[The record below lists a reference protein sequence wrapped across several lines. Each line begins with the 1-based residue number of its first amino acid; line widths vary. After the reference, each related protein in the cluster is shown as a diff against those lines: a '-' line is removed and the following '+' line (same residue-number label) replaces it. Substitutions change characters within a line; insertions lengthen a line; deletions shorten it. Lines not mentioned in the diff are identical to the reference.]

1 MGTTSSL
8 TRRFARDERGVFA
21 VIFGLTAIV
30 LVALAGA
37 VVDFV
42 SLQQSRTTT
51 QVALDAAALALQP
64 RILEPSYNV
73 AEIQTLAQNLVNER
87 LAASGRDDITAVVDT
102 PIIDVA
108 NGSLLLEA
116 SIQSPTIFVAL
127 VGVNRLDARL
137 RSEATRR
144 ALALEVAMVLDNSGS
159 MANESRMTNL
169 KSAATCATNIL
180 LFDAVDA
187 SCNPT
192 AGAAAAEDTRIAL
205 VPFTMFV
212 NVGNGNANASWI
224 DRTGASPLHNDN
236 FDNDGDEDTLP
247 SSTPNRFDLFTA
259 TGQAW
264 RGCVEARPH
273 RPTSGSTGFLDTDDT
288 VPVSGDTLFV
298 PLFSP
303 DMTRGFANNYLSDG
317 TEVDNNGNPTPLAY
331 PASCDR
337 PSNSSAQ
344 CTQTQLRTTCNSSM
358 NNIGCTTQNAGA
370 GSPSGN
376 INFNSNTIYSGARYG
391 AHSDSCSCRTFSSW
405 SGWTRAPGS
414 PTSGNNQTWQRT
426 RNCSGGG
433 YIPMGLSAR
442 EAQER
447 VCKYYQ
453 PSNASNFT
461 FSFGPNADC
470 TRTAIL
476 PLTDNA
482 VTVRSTIA
490 GMTAE
495 GGTNI
500 HEGTV
505 WGLRVLSPTEPFTQ
519 GAVYNEATAKFMI
532 VMTDGENTA
541 YNLSNHCGN
550 TQRALTGNCYNSAY
564 GFPYNSANSS
574 TTSTSGGNVLR
585 MGAFSPPVATGGVGT
600 ANATL
605 VTQMNERLLQTCT
618 NAKAAGITIYTIGLA
633 TDTVSQS
640 TQQVVEDMLLACSS
654 GPEYAYLPESPS
666 DLTQVF
672 RDIAGQLAQLRLA
685 Q

>member
-64 RILEPSYNV
+64 RILQPTYNV
-73 AEIQTLAQNLVNER
+73 AEIQTLAQDLVDER
-87 LAASGRDDITAVVDT
+87 LAASGRGDITAVVDM
-102 PIIDVA
+102 PIVDVA

-144 ALALEVAMVLDNSGS
+144 ALAIEVAMVLDNSGS

-169 KSAATCATNIL
+169 KLAATCATNIL

-187 SCNPT
+187 ACNPT

-224 DRTGASPLHNDN
+224 DRTGSSPIHNDN

-273 RPTSGSTGFLDTDDT
+273 RATSGSTGFLDTDDT

-303 DMTRGFANNYLSDG
+303 DLVDGVGGNSYLSDS
-317 TEVDNNGNPTPLAY
+317 PTV
-331 PASCDR
+331 CNR
-337 PSNSSAQ
+337 PSTGGAQ
-344 CTQTQLRTTCNSSM
+344 CAGAQLRTSCNSTMTNGS
-358 NNIGCTTQNAGA
+358 CTTQSATATPTGGSVNYTDSTLYPNA
-370 GSPSGN
+370 
-376 INFNSNTIYSGARYG
+376 YYGARP
-391 AHSDSCSCRTFSSW
+391 DSCTCPTWSSW
-405 SGWTRAPGS
+405 SSWSQISGS
-414 PTSGNNQTWQRT
+414 GSNRTFQRT
-426 RNCSGGG
+426 RNCVGGG
-433 YIPMGLSAR
+433 YTPTGLSNR
-442 EAQER
+442 ELQER

-482 VTVRSTIA
+482 VTVRATIA

-519 GAVYNEATAKFMI
+519 GAIYNEATAKFMI

-541 YNLSNHCGN
+541 YNLSSHCGS
-550 TQRALTGNCYNSAY
+550 TQRDLNGNCYNSAY

-574 TTSTSGGNVLR
+574 TTSTSGGNVVR

-600 ANATL
+600 PNTTL
-605 VTQMNERLLQTCT
+605 VTQMNQRLLQTCA

-633 TDTVSQS
+633 TETVSQS
-640 TQQVVEDMLLACSS
+640 TQQVVEDMLATCSS
-654 GPEYAYLPESPS
+654 GAGYAYLPESPS
-666 DLTQVF
+666 ELTQVF